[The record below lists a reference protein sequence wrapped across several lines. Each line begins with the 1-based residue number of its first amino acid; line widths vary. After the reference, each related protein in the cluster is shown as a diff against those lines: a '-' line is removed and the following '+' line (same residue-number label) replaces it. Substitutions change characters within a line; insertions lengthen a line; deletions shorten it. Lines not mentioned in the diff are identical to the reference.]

1 LGYVARTKL
10 FGSLHPADSSGLSVR
25 IIVMNTDRKIGFAM
39 GILLIGLVAA
49 LFFRNEPL
57 LNEEPIAVTREREL
71 NQRLRERNVSV
82 YLDDHESAAG
92 SAEEV
97 SASDEPQW
105 TLRDVLKDMND
116 RNRKAPAPVTSS
128 QQDELAKSSGQREE
142 LDGFRTRRTRSE
154 NSDQN
159 VSGKPDGLVPAPAGD
174 TVITAKPTMPETGS
188 ASRPLPPLFPPAEG
202 TSAGHAPTDT
212 GTVATSMPV
221 PEEFDEYVVKFGDTL
236 SGIAE
241 KTLGARGKYLLIY
254 EANRDRMTSP
264 DRLSPG
270 KTLRIPRVAGTAP
283 GLN

>member
-1 LGYVARTKL
+1 
-10 FGSLHPADSSGLSVR
+10 
-25 IIVMNTDRKIGFAM
+25 MNTDRKIGFAM

-82 YLDDHESAAG
+82 YLDDHEAAG
-92 SAEEV
+92 D
-97 SASDEPQW
+97 ASDKHAADQPQW

-116 RNRKAPAPVTSS
+116 RNRRAPAPVTSS
-128 QQDELAKSSGQREE
+128 QQGETDELSGERAE
-142 LDGFRTRRTRSE
+142 LDGFRNRRTRRE
-154 NSDQN
+154 D
-159 VSGKPDGLVPAPAGD
+159 SGQKIVHQPEAMGPAPDAD
-174 TVITAKPTMPETGS
+174 TVT
-188 ASRPLPPLFPPAEG
+188 ASRPAVPAAGSQARPLPSLLPPAEG
-202 TSAGHAPTDT
+202 AAAKLDSPDTSADAKTR
-212 GTVATSMPV
+212 AA

-241 KTLGARGKYLLIY
+241 RTLGARGKYLLIY

-270 KTLRIPRVAGTAP
+270 KTLRIPRVAGTTP
-283 GLN
+283 ELN

>member
-1 LGYVARTKL
+1 
-10 FGSLHPADSSGLSVR
+10 
-25 IIVMNTDRKIGFAM
+25 MNTDRKIGFAM

-82 YLDDHESAAG
+82 YLDDHESAGG
-92 SAEEV
+92 SAEDV

-116 RNRKAPAPVTSS
+116 RNRRAPAPVTAS
-128 QQDELAKSSGQREE
+128 QQDELAESSGQQEE
-142 LDGFRTRRTRSE
+142 LDGFRTSRTRRE

-159 VSGKPDGLVPAPAGD
+159 VFGKPDGLVPAPAGD
-174 TVITAKPTMPETGS
+174 TVITAKPAIPEPGS

-202 TSAGHAPTDT
+202 TNAGHAPADT
-212 GTVATSMPV
+212 GTAATDMPG

>member
-1 LGYVARTKL
+1 
-10 FGSLHPADSSGLSVR
+10 
-25 IIVMNTDRKIGFAM
+25 M

-57 LNEEPIAVTREREL
+57 LNEEPIAVSREREL

-82 YLDDHESAAG
+82 YLDDHESAEA
-92 SAEEV
+92 V
-97 SASDEPQW
+97 SGDESGTDEPQW
-105 TLRDVLKDMND
+105 TLRDVLRDMND
-116 RNRKAPAPVTSS
+116 RNRRAPAPVTAS
-128 QQDELAKSSGQREE
+128 QQDELAESSGQRDQ
-142 LDGFRTRRTRSE
+142 LDGFRTRRNRRE
-154 NSDQN
+154 NGDQS
-159 VSGKPDGLVPAPAGD
+159 VPDRPVGPPP
-174 TVITAKPTMPETGS
+174 TVHSFSAEVVAAKPPLPETS
-188 ASRPLPPLFPPAEG
+188 AQSRPLPPLFPVAEG
-202 TSAGHAPTDT
+202 TEAGHDPAAPESSET
-212 GTVATSMPV
+212 GVPV

-283 GLN
+283 RLN